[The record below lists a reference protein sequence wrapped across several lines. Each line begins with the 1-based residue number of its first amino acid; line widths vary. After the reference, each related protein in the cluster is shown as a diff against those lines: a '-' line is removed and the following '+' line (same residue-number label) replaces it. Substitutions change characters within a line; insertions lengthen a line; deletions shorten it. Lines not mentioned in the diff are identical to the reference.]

1 MKSILLKNKILYLDK
16 GINNYPIN
24 LNYFKSK
31 RNYLNESL
39 NNKYNE
45 ISYNNNNNNIP
56 KKYKLK
62 HIKLKTLN
70 NLTISNFDFI
80 NNKLN
85 KENNYYNNLNKRVS
99 LNKKEKIKIVS
110 KDKINKLK
118 LSLINKNNNNNNN
131 ITIDNYSYRNDIKII
146 KDNNNFHTLEIN
158 KNFDSIDNKNNPNQF
173 NKNNNN
179 NNNKIDK
186 NNIKRKKKYYLKI
199 DNNKLNLS
207 NYFYSKKDN
216 NYNSKKINEILK
228 LEDDTIDDILYGN
241 KKLNNTDD
249 FNILHTIIKKLKFNN
264 INMKDNIFN
273 TENDNNLYEDY
284 KDIFETKFNNFKKL
298 YK

>member
-16 GINNYPIN
+16 GIYNNPIN

-118 LSLINKNNNNNNN
+118 LSLINKNNNNNN
-131 ITIDNYSYRNDIKII
+131 ITIENYSYRNNLNIT

-173 NKNNNN
+173 NKNNN

-216 NYNSKKINEILK
+216 NYNSKKVNEILK